1 VIAGHVQGVEAIRPV
16 VRRARDRGVATL
28 SVYTFSTEN
37 WNRPDDEVTGLFGL
51 IDAIRKFDTDRN
63 IKFETYAIARIKG
76 AIIDELRS
84 LDWVPRS
91 LRSKAKDLERA
102 YANLEYRLRR
112 APSDAEVAQELG
124 ITNEEYQTLLTQ
136 LSYTSVVALDE
147 LWNVKGE
154 RGDKVSLM
162 ETIEDTKSKDPQVT
176 AEFEETKRLLADC
189 IDRLPP
195 KEKIVIALYYY
206 EGLTLREIGE
216 ILSITESRVS
226 QLHTKAVLR
235 LRGNEITTP
244 TIVLVA
250 LLLISG
256 SQFTLFAM
264 WFDMESNKDLK

>member
-1 VIAGHVQGVEAIRPV
+1 MAEVKWDEFATQQSQADLENLWRAYKEGSSLE
-16 VRRARDRGVATL
+16 ARDKLILHYSPLVKYVAGR
-28 SVYTFSTEN
+28 VFA
-37 WNRPDDEVTGLFGL
+37 GLPQTVESADLVSYGMFGL

-235 LRGNEITTP
+235 LRGNMDQLHRLPEE
-244 TIVLVA
+244 
-250 LLLISG
+250 
-256 SQFTLFAM
+256 
-264 WFDMESNKDLK
+264 D